1 LVCGGQDVWKLPGNP
16 ATIRWAAEGQGDCSD
31 AGLICVG
38 CIVDAARK
46 IWVDV
51 LEVVTSPEQATC
63 ELVTEV
69 RAVYSVWTQEMILN
83 AFS

>member
-1 LVCGGQDVWKLPGNP
+1 MSGNP
-16 ATIRWAAEGQGDCSD
+16 ATIRWTVSGQGDCAD
-31 AGLICVG
+31 AGLVCVG

-69 RAVYSVWTQEMILN
+69 LAECSVWTQEMILN

>member
-1 LVCGGQDVWKLPGNP
+1 
-16 ATIRWAAEGQGDCSD
+16 
-31 AGLICVG
+31 VG
-38 CIVDAARK
+38 SIVDAAQK

-69 RAVYSVWTQEMILN
+69 RAEYFDRTQEMILN

>member
-1 LVCGGQDVWKLPGNP
+1 MPGNP
-16 ATIRWAAEGQGDCSD
+16 ATIRQAAPEQGDCSE

-38 CIVDAARK
+38 SIVDAAQK

-69 RAVYSVWTQEMILN
+69 RAEYFDRTQEMILN

>member
-1 LVCGGQDVWKLPGNP
+1 
-16 ATIRWAAEGQGDCSD
+16 
-31 AGLICVG
+31 
-38 CIVDAARK
+38 K